1 MASSEKF
8 CLRWNDFEA
17 NVSGAFREIREEK
30 DFFDV
35 TLACDDNQMEAHK
48 VIISACSPWFRNIL
62 RRNPHQHPLLYLKGV
77 KYRELVAVL
86 NFMYQGEVNVAQD
99 DLNSFLSVA
108 EELQVKGLTQGGSGS
123 GNNQSKSSSSAS
135 KPEPKANPS
144 TPSVRNVPEIKKPRV
159 VSQAPAALDDD
170 DIQEVVPVKSEPG
183 AGSSMAMEQ
192 AHAQYLGGDQGA
204 VALEDSYQDE
214 AYDYEGY
221 DDGSAGV
228 IDPNTGLPYAGSDG
242 NKDFVDVIESK
253 MTCLGAGRWQC
264 NDCFYVSQSCNVK
277 KHIESK
283 HVIPQD
289 YPCKYCDKVLK
300 GRHAYNN
307 HLYTVHKN

>member
-1 MASSEKF
+1 MSSSEKF

-159 VSQAPAALDDD
+159 VSQAPAVLDDD

-242 NKDFVDVIESK
+242 NK
-253 MTCLGAGRWQC
+253 G
-264 NDCFYVSQSCNVK
+264 
-277 KHIESK
+277 
-283 HVIPQD
+283 
-289 YPCKYCDKVLK
+289 
-300 GRHAYNN
+300 
-307 HLYTVHKN
+307 